1 MCLTDEILLKN
12 MIAEYR
18 AALPL
23 YTSMKRYYDGDH
35 DIKYKVIANPKRCNK
50 TVIENFISKF
60 VDEEVNYVLGNPLS
74 FVSKSGNEDAL
85 KAIDANLFHWRSN
98 HNALMMRDLE
108 IFGKV
113 YALSY
118 IDHRGRYCERILN
131 PTNAVAYCNE
141 DGVPLRFIHFY
152 KRKYD
157 TAEYYDVYDDHGNIF
172 VYKDGGLIDQK
183 QHYFRGCPV
192 SVCQMDDISETIF
205 KKIRL
210 LQDTYNDTL
219 SDQAS
224 IIGDYRNAYL
234 VVTGVEVT
242 DEISKRLE
250 DHGLLNLP
258 ADKGASVSW
267 LLKEMNDA
275 YIQNILTDLRN
286 AMYSAT
292 NHIDGNEKLQSNTS
306 SLAIRSRLIFL
317 EQRSKSMF
325 DYVQDAIYDRIERL
339 FEYLAMRGYH
349 YDVSDIQ
356 INFTPNIPV
365 DLVTTVQVIT
375 QLGDKLSTE
384 TALSLLPFIESPAVE
399 IEKIKKE
406 REEAEM
412 IDLDK
417 IA

>member
-1 MCLTDEILLKN
+1 MTDENLLEN

-23 YTSMKRYYDGDH
+23 YQLMKRYYDGDH
-35 DIKYKVIANPKRCNK
+35 DIKYRAIANPKRCNHV
-50 TVIENFISKF
+50 VIENYISKF
-60 VDEEVNYVLGNPLS
+60 VDEEVNYILGNPLS
-74 FVSKSGNEDAL
+74 FVSKSGDEEEL
-85 KAIDANLFHWRSN
+85 RAIDANLFHWRSN
-98 HNALMMRDLE
+98 HNSLMMRDLE

-113 YALSY
+113 FALSY
-118 IDHRGRYCERILN
+118 IDHKGRYCERILN
-131 PTNAVAYCNE
+131 PLNGIAYCNE
-141 DGVPLRFIHFY
+141 DGIPVCFIHFY
-152 KRKYD
+152 MKKYD
-157 TAEYYDVYDDHGNIF
+157 SAEYYDVYDDQGNIY
-172 VYKDGGLIDQK
+172 VYRNGGLIDQK
-183 QHYFRGCPV
+183 RHYFRGCPV
-192 SVCQMDDISETIF
+192 SVCQMDDIGETIF
-205 KKIRL
+205 NKIRL

-242 DEISKRLE
+242 DKISKKLE

-267 LLKEMNDA
+267 LLKEMNDT

-356 INFTPNIPV
+356 INYTPNIPV